1 MEILNFS
8 GLFCEIIGLYLA
20 CNLIAQTCR
29 VVCRYVCIEFAVQS
43 KPIWSFCGSHLEP
56 VVIWKSEMDENV
68 PDLLQVPVQTP
79 C

>member
-1 MEILNFS
+1 MEIRIFS
-8 GLFCEIIGLYLA
+8 GLFCEIIGLNLA
-20 CNLIAQTCR
+20 FNLEAQTWRVDCR
-29 VVCRYVCIEFAVQS
+29 FACIDKSFQS
-43 KPIWSFCGSHLEP
+43 KPLWSVCGSHLEP